1 MEENNEIRNGRRK
14 LEKNS
19 RKSIKNNGNKNG
31 NKKRNV
37 KTKNIIIIVAVIIVL
52 VILAILIPKKANDSK
67 KENTPSDTQKG
78 SLEKVENEKSN
89 SNDQNENVENP
100 KEENNQENAQGIFT
114 VKDISNIRREMDTES
129 EIVATVQPGVEIQR
143 TEISGE
149 WSKVS
154 YGEYE
159 GYILTE
165 LLTDIQ

>member
-1 MEENNEIRNGRRK
+1 MKKKILLILALSLTLSACKKDEYVSQRHPDENKKSNPISASVNYKDKNNNET
-14 LEKNS
+14 E
-19 RKSIKNNGNKNG
+19 
-31 NKKRNV
+31 
-37 KTKNIIIIVAVIIVL
+37 
-52 VILAILIPKKANDSK
+52 
-67 KENTPSDTQKG
+67 KENPPSDTQKG

-89 SNDQNENVENP
+89 SNEQNENEQNP
-100 KEENNQENAQGIFT
+100 KEENNQENAQGTFT
-114 VKDISNIRREMDTES
+114 VKDISNIRRDMDTES

>member
-1 MEENNEIRNGRRK
+1 MKKKILLILALSLTLSACKKDEYVSQRHSDE
-14 LEKNS
+14 
-19 RKSIKNNGNKNG
+19 
-31 NKKRNV
+31 NKKSNPISASV
-37 KTKNIIIIVAVIIVL
+37 SYKDKKN
-52 VILAILIPKKANDSK
+52 NDSK
-67 KENTPSDTQKG
+67 KESTPSDTQKG
-78 SLEKVENEKSN
+78 SLEKVENEKNN

-100 KEENNQENAQGIFT
+100 KEEKGQENAQGIFT

>member
-1 MEENNEIRNGRRK
+1 MKKKILLILALSLTLSACKKDEYVSQRHPDE
-14 LEKNS
+14 
-19 RKSIKNNGNKNG
+19 
-31 NKKRNV
+31 NKKSNPISASV
-37 KTKNIIIIVAVIIVL
+37 NYKDKKN
-52 VILAILIPKKANDSK
+52 
-67 KENTPSDTQKG
+67 
-78 SLEKVENEKSN
+78 N
-89 SNDQNENVENP
+89 SNDKNENEQNP

-114 VKDISNIRREMDTES
+114 VKDISNIRRDMDTES

-165 LLTDIQ
+165 LLENIE

>member
-1 MEENNEIRNGRRK
+1 MKKKILLILALSLTLSACKKDEYVSQRHPDENKKSNPISASVNYKDKKNNET
-14 LEKNS
+14 E
-19 RKSIKNNGNKNG
+19 
-31 NKKRNV
+31 
-37 KTKNIIIIVAVIIVL
+37 
-52 VILAILIPKKANDSK
+52 

-78 SLEKVENEKSN
+78 SLEKVENEKNN
-89 SNDQNENVENP
+89 SNDQNENEQNP
-100 KEENNQENAQGIFT
+100 KEENNQENAQEIFT
-114 VKDISNIRREMDTES
+114 VKDISNIRRDMDTES

-165 LLTDIQ
+165 LLENIE

>member
-1 MEENNEIRNGRRK
+1 MKKKI
-14 LEKNS
+14 LLILALSFTLSACEKDEYVS
-19 RKSIKNNGNKNG
+19 QRHPDE
-31 NKKRNV
+31 NKKSNPISASV
-37 KTKNIIIIVAVIIVL
+37 SYKDQKN
-52 VILAILIPKKANDSK
+52 NDSK
-67 KENTPSDTQKG
+67 KENTSSDTQKG
-78 SLEKVENEKSN
+78 SLEKVENEKNN

-100 KEENNQENAQGIFT
+100 KEEKGQENAQGIFT

-165 LLTDIQ
+165 LLENIE

>member
-1 MEENNEIRNGRRK
+1 MKKKILLILALSLTLSACKKDEYVSQRHPDE
-14 LEKNS
+14 
-19 RKSIKNNGNKNG
+19 
-31 NKKRNV
+31 NKKSNPISASV
-37 KTKNIIIIVAVIIVL
+37 SYKDKKN
-52 VILAILIPKKANDSK
+52 NDSK
-67 KENTPSDTQKG
+67 KESTPSDTQKG
-78 SLEKVENEKSN
+78 SLEKVENEKNN
-89 SNDQNENVENP
+89 SNDHNENVENP
-100 KEENNQENAQGIFT
+100 KEEKGQENAQGIFT
-114 VKDISNIRREMDTES
+114 VKDISNIRRDMDTES

>member
-1 MEENNEIRNGRRK
+1 MKKKVLLILALSLTLSACKKDEYVSQRHPDENKKSNPISASVNYKDKKNNET
-14 LEKNS
+14 E
-19 RKSIKNNGNKNG
+19 
-31 NKKRNV
+31 
-37 KTKNIIIIVAVIIVL
+37 
-52 VILAILIPKKANDSK
+52 
-67 KENTPSDTQKG
+67 KENKPSDTQKG
-78 SLEKVENEKSN
+78 SLEKVENEKNN
-89 SNDQNENVENP
+89 SNDKNENEQNP

-114 VKDISNIRREMDTES
+114 VKDISNIRRDMDTES

-165 LLTDIQ
+165 LLENIE

>member
-1 MEENNEIRNGRRK
+1 MKKKILLILALSLTLSACKKDEYVSQRHPDENKKSNPISASVNYKDKKNNET
-14 LEKNS
+14 E
-19 RKSIKNNGNKNG
+19 
-31 NKKRNV
+31 
-37 KTKNIIIIVAVIIVL
+37 
-52 VILAILIPKKANDSK
+52 
-67 KENTPSDTQKG
+67 KENTPSDSQKG
-78 SLEKVENEKSN
+78 SLEKVENEKNN
-89 SNDQNENVENP
+89 SNDKNENEQNP

-165 LLTDIQ
+165 LLENIE

>member
-1 MEENNEIRNGRRK
+1 MKKKILLILALSLTLSACKKDEYVSQRHPDENKKSNPISASVNYKDKNNNET
-14 LEKNS
+14 E
-19 RKSIKNNGNKNG
+19 
-31 NKKRNV
+31 
-37 KTKNIIIIVAVIIVL
+37 
-52 VILAILIPKKANDSK
+52 
-67 KENTPSDTQKG
+67 KENPPSDTQKG
-78 SLEKVENEKSN
+78 SLEKVENEKNN
-89 SNDQNENVENP
+89 SNDQNENEQNP

-114 VKDISNIRREMDTES
+114 VKDISNIRRDMDTES

-165 LLTDIQ
+165 LLENIE